1 MSSATAPRRDARED
15 ARAAPG
21 PGGDGSARAAI
32 ELDLGAARFAEVW
45 ERRIASPPSP
55 DAETVYGELRR
66 RYDEPFRQYHNL
78 HHILD
83 CLRLCDE
90 VASLL
95 VDRDAVELAL
105 WFHDA
110 VYDTGTST
118 NELRSAELFLTMSP
132 GASFLFRHRV
142 CDHILA
148 TRHSTTVRDPDRRF
162 LVDID
167 LSGFG
172 APWEEFMRNGALLRE
187 ESSGQNDIKYHHGQ
201 VAFLSRLQERRHFF
215 ATEYFRARFESNA
228 RENLRR
234 VLAELRSKGFGTT
247 APPSL

>member
-1 MSSATAPRRDARED
+1 MSAAAPRRESRHGDGGAPANGAGV
-15 ARAAPG
+15 ARAMTEQ
-21 PGGDGSARAAI
+21 D
-32 ELDLGAARFAEVW
+32 DGAARFAEVW
-45 ERRIASPPSP
+45 QRRVASPPSP
-55 DAETVYGELRR
+55 DGPTVYAELRR

-78 HHILD
+78 RHILD

-90 VASLL
+90 IAPLL

-110 VYDTGTST
+110 VYDRGSST
-118 NELRSAELFLTMSP
+118 NELRSAELFLSFSA
-132 GASFLFRHRV
+132 GASFMFRHRV

-148 TRHSTTVRDPDRRF
+148 TRHSTPVRDPDRRF

-172 APWEEFMRNGALLRE
+172 APWDEFMRNGALLRE
-187 ESSGQNDIKYHHGQ
+187 ECRDQDDVRYHFGQ

-215 ATEYFRARFESNA
+215 STDYFRARYETTA
-228 RENLRR
+228 RDNLRR
-234 VLAELRSKGFGTT
+234 VLTELRARGYGTT

>member
-1 MSSATAPRRDARED
+1 MSAAAPRREARQEDRGAPANGADRSRAITDGDA
-15 ARAAPG
+15 
-21 PGGDGSARAAI
+21 
-32 ELDLGAARFAEVW
+32 GAARFAEVW
-45 ERRIASPPSP
+45 QRRVASPPSP
-55 DAETVYGELRR
+55 DAQTVFADLRR

-78 HHILD
+78 RHILD

-90 VASLL
+90 IGPLL
-95 VDRDAVELAL
+95 VDRDAVEIAL

-110 VYDTGTST
+110 VYDRGAST
-118 NELRSAELFLTMSP
+118 NELRSAELFLSVSA
-132 GASFLFRHRV
+132 GASFMFRHRV

-172 APWEEFMRNGALLRE
+172 APWDEFMRNGALLRE
-187 ESSGQNDIKYHHGQ
+187 ECCDQDDVRYHFGQ

-215 ATEYFRARFESNA
+215 ATDYFRARYEATA
-228 RENLRR
+228 RDNLRR
-234 VLAELRSKGFGTT
+234 VLADLRSRGYGRT

>member
-1 MSSATAPRRDARED
+1 MSAAAPRRESRHDDGGAAVSSAGV
-15 ARAAPG
+15 ARATTEQ
-21 PGGDGSARAAI
+21 DG
-32 ELDLGAARFAEVW
+32 GAARFAEIW
-45 ERRIASPPSP
+45 DRRVASPPSP
-55 DAETVYGELRR
+55 DAQTVYGELRR

-78 HHILD
+78 RHILD

-90 VASLL
+90 IGPLL
-95 VDRDAVELAL
+95 ADRDAVEIAL

-110 VYDTGTST
+110 VYDRGAST
-118 NELRSAELFLTMSP
+118 NELRSAELFLSFST
-132 GASFLFRHRV
+132 GASFMFRHRV

-148 TRHSTTVRDPDRRF
+148 TRHSTTVSDSDRRF

-172 APWEEFMRNGALLRE
+172 APWDEFMRNGALLRE
-187 ESSGQNDIKYHHGQ
+187 ECNDQDDVRYHFGQ

-215 ATEYFRARFESNA
+215 ATDYFRARYEATA
-228 RENLRR
+228 RDNLRR
-234 VLAELRSKGFGTT
+234 VLAELRAQGYGTT

>member
-1 MSSATAPRRDARED
+1 MSSAAAPRREERHED
-15 ARAAPG
+15 GGASNAAEGARAMSDL
-21 PGGDGSARAAI
+21 DG
-32 ELDLGAARFAEVW
+32 EARFAEVW
-45 ERRIASPPSP
+45 QRRVSSPPSP
-55 DAETVYGELRR
+55 DAQTVFGELRR

-78 HHILD
+78 RHILD

-90 VASLL
+90 IGPLL
-95 VDRDAVELAL
+95 VDRDAVEIAL

-110 VYDTGTST
+110 VYDRGSST
-118 NELRSAELFLTMSP
+118 NELRSAELFLSVSA
-132 GASFLFRHRV
+132 GASFMFRHRV

-172 APWEEFMRNGALLRE
+172 ASWDEFMRNGALLRE
-187 ESSGQNDIKYHHGQ
+187 ECCDQDDVRYHYGQ
-201 VAFLSRLQERRHFF
+201 VAFLSRLQEREHFF
-215 ATEYFRARFESNA
+215 LTDYFRARYEAAA
-228 RENLRR
+228 RNNLRR
-234 VLAELRSKGFGTT
+234 VLADLRAKGYGTT